1 MAKKKRFVRKGVY
14 LPMLAVVVILTCIGL
29 VMVFSASYNS
39 IAIRSDTASV
49 FSGVKWQALVAAV
62 GFILIFFMSKLDYH
76 FFAKPRVLTTGF
88 VIAIILL
95 IAVFFCPSVY
105 DAHRWISHKSLP
117 VTFQSS
123 EFAKFV
129 GIIYAA
135 VYTSK
140 NKWWYRSLN
149 DWIRL
154 LLPIGVIGVLII
166 AEPDLST
173 TLCYLGAVTIILLV
187 SGMPIRFFVI
197 ALCAMAALIPVM
209 IAIKGYQS
217 RRFAA
222 WLHAWDDPKDVGYQ
236 VVQSLYAIGDGGLFG
251 VGLGNSKQ
259 KITHLPMSDT
269 DYIFAIICEEFGFV
283 GAVIVVLLYVAFAF
297 FGIKIAMEAAD
308 KFGAYLAAGITTI
321 IVLQAFVNMGVA
333 TNALPSTGL
342 TLPFISKGA
351 SSLLIMLWA
360 SGMLLSISAYKKRP
374 DSALKEQK

>member
-29 VMVFSASYNS
+29 VMVFSASYNG

-49 FSGVKWQALVAAV
+49 LSGVKWQAVSAAA
-62 GFILIFFMSKLDYH
+62 GFLLILIMCKTDYH
-76 FFAKPRVLTTGF
+76 FFAKPRVLWSGLI
-88 VIAIILL
+88 IAVILL
-95 IAVFFCPSVY
+95 VAVFFCPSVY

-123 EFAKFV
+123 EFAKFT

-135 VYTSK
+135 VYTSN
-140 NKWWYRSLN
+140 NKWWYRSFN
-149 DWIRL
+149 DWVRL
-154 LLPIGVIGVLII
+154 LLPVGIIGVLII

-173 TLCYLGAVTIILLV
+173 TLCYLGAITIILLV
-187 SGMPIRFFVI
+187 SGMPIKFFII
-197 ALCAMAALIPVM
+197 ALCVMGALVPVM

-217 RRFAA
+217 RRFEA

-283 GAVIVVLLYVAFAF
+283 GAVIVVMLYIAFAF

-308 KFGAYLAAGITTI
+308 KFGAYLASGITSI
-321 IVLQAFVNMGVA
+321 IVLQAFVNMAVA
-333 TNALPSTGL
+333 TNVAPSTGL

-360 SGMLLSISAYKKRP
+360 AGILLSISAYKKRP
-374 DSALKEQK
+374 GSALKERQ

>member
-14 LPMLAVVVILTCIGL
+14 LPMLAVIVILTCIGL

-39 IAIRSDTASV
+39 IAIKSDTASIL
-49 FSGVKWQALVAAV
+49 SGVKWQAVAAAI
-62 GFILIFFMSKLDYH
+62 GFIAIFVMSKWDYH
-76 FFAKPRVLTTGF
+76 FFAKPRVLTSGF
-88 VIAIILL
+88 VLAIILL
-95 IAVFFCPSVY
+95 VAVFFCEPVY
-105 DAHRWISHKSLP
+105 DAHRWISHDSLP

-154 LLPIGVIGVLII
+154 LLPVGAIGVLII

-173 TLCYLGAVTIILLV
+173 TMCYLGAITIIMYV
-187 SGMPIRFFVI
+187 SGMPVKFLIMAI
-197 ALCAMAALIPVM
+197 CAIGALIPVM
-209 IAIKGYQS
+209 IVIKGYQS
-217 RRFAA
+217 RRFMA

-269 DYIFAIICEEFGFV
+269 DYIFSIICEEFGFV
-283 GAVIVVLLYVAFAF
+283 GAAIVVLLYIAFAF

-308 KFGAYLAAGITTI
+308 KFGAYLASGITTI

-333 TNALPSTGL
+333 TNVLPSTGL

-351 SSLLIMLWA
+351 SSLVVMLWA
-360 SGMLLSISAYKKRP
+360 SGILLSISAYKKRP
-374 DSALKEQK
+374 DSALKERQ